1 MFLKEMPLF
10 LWLYFVFCRQ
20 NMNSVHKSTVGKKGK
35 ETGMEESEKRIAP
48 ERIVFGKSFMTAM
61 APQGEQYRIF
71 YKDVVWAY
79 IGVPDDETGSC
90 IKPDIVDITDG
101 TEGELVVWDKK
112 RCRWIFRTD
121 QGGET
126 AGSLLK
132 KLCMNAPYIVAGG
145 QDWFDISDKAEF
157 DMIREM
163 VKVKRACC
171 R

>member
-10 LWLYFVFCRQ
+10 FVAFFVFCRQ
-20 NMNSVHKSTVGKKGK
+20 NMNSVHKSTAGKKGK

-79 IGVPDDETGSC
+79 IGVPDDETGSY

-101 TEGELVVWDKK
+101 TEGEFVVWDKK

-121 QGGET
+121 QSGET
-126 AGSLLK
+126 AGSLLA